1 MAEAIPTPQAAPQDP
16 GPQGQAPEATMA
28 PDQAQARIKA
38 LQADPTFSGQYLRK
52 EANAVAE
59 MGKLFA
65 MAYPDP
71 QDGSQASEA
80 PQAADPTNALAYGP
94 QSPSEYRFEVTPGVE
109 RDPEMEA
116 ATRELFHKAE
126 IPAPIGNWVAGLWDK
141 AVAKGFPS
149 EQQRAQDHQE
159 CGALL
164 QKMWGGEFNRNLEM
178 ARGEVARIA
187 KIDPSIVEKLEISG
201 LGNHPHLI
209 ATLANMAAARQVRGQ
224 RR

>member
-1 MAEAIPTPQAAPQDP
+1 MTEPIQQAAPQEP
-16 GPQGQAPEATMA
+16 GPQGPPAEGAMA

-52 EANAVAE
+52 ETDAVAT

-65 MAYPDP
+65 MAYPEAQEGP
-71 QDGSQASEA
+71 QGSEA
-80 PQAADPTNALAYGP
+80 PQEADPLNALAYGP
-94 QSPSEYRFEVTPGVE
+94 QSPSEYRFEATPGVE

-116 ATRELFHKAE
+116 ATRDMLYKAGV
-126 IPAPIGNWVAGLWDK
+126 PAPIGNWAAGLWDK

-149 EQQRAQDHQE
+149 EQQRAQDHE
-159 CGALL
+159 NCGATL
-164 QKMWGGEFNRNLEM
+164 QKLWGGDFNRNLEM

-187 KIDPSIVEKLEISG
+187 KIDPSIVEKLEVSG
-201 LGNHPHLI
+201 LGNHVHLI
-209 ATLANMAAARQVRGQ
+209 ATLANMAAARQERG